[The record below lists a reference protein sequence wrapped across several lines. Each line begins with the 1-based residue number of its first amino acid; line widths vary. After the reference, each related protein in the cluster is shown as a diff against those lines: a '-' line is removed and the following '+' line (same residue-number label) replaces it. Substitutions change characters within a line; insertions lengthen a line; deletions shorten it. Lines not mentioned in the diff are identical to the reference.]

1 MALAGPARRS
11 SLRAGL
17 LHLGAVLILV
27 TLLAFLLVELLPGDA
42 AEALLGE
49 RATPEALAVMRADLG
64 LDDPLPVRYVRWLG
78 AAVSGDLGRSVRTDE
93 PVLTLL
99 AQRLPVS
106 IELVILAQLA
116 ALALAVP
123 AALLSAWRSGGWF
136 DRATR
141 LAGFAL
147 MSLPGYVGAL
157 LLILVFAL
165 YLRWLPA
172 AGFEPW
178 SAGIG
183 AHLRSFA
190 LPALALACVE
200 APLYLRVLR
209 NDLVEMLDS
218 DFVRAARARGVPP
231 ARVLVVHALRPAAF
245 TLLTLLGLSSGN
257 LIGGAVIMENAFA
270 LPGLGRLLAD
280 AVYARD
286 VAVIQSAVL
295 VIALFYVLIHIA
307 VEAGYRWLDP
317 RLRRVHA
324 G

>member
-1 MALAGPARRS
+1 
-11 SLRAGL
+11 
-17 LHLGAVLILV
+17 LHLCAVLFVV

-42 AEALLGE
+42 AEGLLGE
-49 RATPEALAVMRADLG
+49 RATPEALAAARAELR
-64 LDDPLPVRYVRWLG
+64 LDEPLPVRYVRWL
-78 AAVSGDLGRSVRTDE
+78 AAAATGELGRSARTDE
-93 PVLTLL
+93 SVLTLL
-99 AQRLPVS
+99 GERVPVS
-106 IELVILAQLA
+106 VELVILAQLV

-123 AALLSAWRSGGWF
+123 AALLCARRPGGWF

-141 LAGFAL
+141 LVAFAL

-157 LLILVFAL
+157 LLILLFAL
-165 YLRWLPA
+165 RLHWLPA
-172 AGFEPW
+172 AGFAPW
-178 SAGIG
+178 SVGAE
-183 AHLRSFA
+183 AHLRSLT

-209 NDLVEMLDS
+209 NDLLEVLAS
-218 DFVRAARARGVPP
+218 DFVRAARARGLPP
-231 ARVLVVHALRPAAF
+231 ARVLTVHALRPAAF

-286 VAVIQSAVL
+286 VAVIQGSVL
-295 VIALFYVLIHIA
+295 VIALLYVLIHLA
-307 VEAGYRWLDP
+307 VELGYRRLDP
-317 RLRRVHA
+317 RLRTHA